1 MYCNEMWYIYIRDK
15 TQSRAL
21 ASLGPMSIKTG
32 AKIQNISQLRKTY
45 EDKSYLYRQF
55 KSHL

>member
-1 MYCNEMWYIYIRDK
+1 MWYIYIRDK